1 MELHQGRVRLWVRK
15 GLFNRRWL
23 GTVTGSPGQ
32 WPQLQ
37 ACGHSGSLWKTFNL
51 KAVSQLFPGLDCL
64 LSVSQ
69 FSHVCLYT
77 TLYLIQGVRLQSLN
91 PCEMKG
97 KKKKTKTHSKAVR
110 LAPIQYSSLLF
121 CDSKKF

>member
-97 KKKKTKTHSKAVR
+97 KKKTKRHSKAVR